1 MAVEVAEAYFKQGL
15 RVDMQTVA
23 ERLGVGRTTLY
34 RWVGDRE
41 QLIAEVLARLTDLT
55 WQFVE
60 GSITGQGVE
69 RAVRSIEAFMTLT
82 STWPPLRDFAQ
93 REPQL
98 ALRILLRSEGKVSAH
113 IRGGIESALRR
124 HVPAFDIDANQDV
137 LDTIVQIG
145 TALEWAPIAIGEEA
159 SIERA
164 VRLIRG
170 LLGNGSRSA

>member
-1 MAVEVAEAYFKQGL
+1 MAEAFFKQGL

-23 ERLGVGRTTLY
+23 ERLSVGRTTLY

-41 QLIAEVLARLTDLT
+41 QLIGAVLARLTDVT

-60 GSITGQGVE
+60 QTVTGKGME

-98 ALRILLRSEGKVSAH
+98 ALRVLLRSEGTVSAH

-124 HVPAFDIDANQDV
+124 HVPELDIDANEDL

-145 TALEWAPIAIGEEA
+145 TALEWAPIAIGEDA

-164 VRLIRG
+164 IRLIRG
-170 LLGNGSRSA
+170 LLQPFRGPIGR